1 FLNLYSPQSVL
12 PFMARELGI
21 GATIASTIVTAGT
34 LAVALT
40 APFAGALS
48 DRFGRRRM
56 IIAAMTAV
64 LVPTIML
71 ALAGSLQEL
80 VFWRF
85 VQGLLLPPIFAVTV
99 AYIGHEWPPG
109 EATTVV
115 GIYSAASAAG
125 GFLGRFIPGALADSL
140 TWRG

>member
-1 FLNLYSPQSVL
+1 MTADPRRIAIIFCAVCAFLNLYSPQSVL

-40 APFAGALS
+40 APFAGVLS

-56 IIAAMTAV
+56 IIAAMAAL

-99 AYIGHEWPPG
+99 AYIGHEWPP
-109 EATTVV
+109 
-115 GIYSAASAAG
+115 
-125 GFLGRFIPGALADSL
+125 
-140 TWRG
+140 